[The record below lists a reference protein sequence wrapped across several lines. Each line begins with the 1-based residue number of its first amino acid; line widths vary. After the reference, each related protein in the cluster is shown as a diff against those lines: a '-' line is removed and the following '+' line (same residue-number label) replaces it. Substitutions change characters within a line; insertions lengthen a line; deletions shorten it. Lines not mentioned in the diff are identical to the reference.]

1 MKNIK
6 YILILI
12 TILFI
17 SSSLYAQT
25 GGPGPPPPTPPA
37 TGVPIDGLS
46 GILLMAAAAIFGKK
60 FMNKDK

>member
-1 MKNIK
+1 MKNINIK
-6 YILILI
+6 FVLTFAIILA
-12 TILFI
+12 I
-17 SSSLYAQT
+17 STLASAQT
-25 GGPGPPPPTPPA
+25 GGPGPA

>member
-12 TILFI
+12 VLLTLTL
-17 SSSLYAQT
+17 SVNAQT
-25 GGPGPPPPTPPA
+25 GGPGPAPTGA
-37 TGVPIDGLS
+37 PIDGLS

-60 FMNKDK
+60 FKDKK

>member
-17 SSSLYAQT
+17 SSNLFAQT
-25 GGPGPPPPTPPA
+25 GGPGQA

>member
-12 TILFI
+12 ALVFI
-17 SSSLYAQT
+17 SSNIYAQT
-25 GGPGPPPPTPPA
+25 GGPGPA
-37 TGVPIDGLS
+37 SGVPIDGLS

-60 FMNKDK
+60 IMDKKE